1 MAGARGAARRQ
12 LVGRA
17 LRRRNRLRREWSWP
31 RIPWR
36 AIAVLLAIV
45 AVAVTAPRGWRIVR
59 THPYFAVQEVVVHH
73 RGRLPAEQLRA
84 ALDIATGT
92 PIWDIDAAAAAAR
105 VRALPWVRSADVRRE
120 LPDRVAVRVREY
132 RPAAIVA
139 IDDAESGLYYVAA
152 NGRIFASVGATDGRD
167 LPYIT
172 GLRRSD
178 LDGRAGFGPRAV
190 HRALG
195 LLRLVGRDPHGIG
208 AVSEVHADRDRGL
221 TLLPVRP
228 AMPIVLGWSGFPR
241 KLERVGQVLPLWA
254 GRATEVRE
262 VSCLLED
269 EVIVRLRAP
278 LPGAETAGGAAG
290 A

>member
-1 MAGARGAARRQ
+1 MAGARSAARRQ

-36 AIAVLLAIV
+36 AVASLVPLVAL
-45 AVAVTAPRGWRIVR
+45 AVAVPRAWRIVR
-59 THPYFAVQEVVVHH
+59 THPYFAVREVLIHH
-73 RGRLPAEQLRA
+73 RGRLPDEQLRP
-84 ALDIATGT
+84 ALGIATGQ
-92 PIWDIDAAAAAAR
+92 PIWDVDAGAAEAR
-105 VRALPWVRSADVRRE
+105 LRALPWVRSAGVRRE
-120 LPDRVAVRVREY
+120 LPDRVVVRVREY

-139 IDDAESGLYYVAA
+139 VDDATPALYYVAA
-152 NGRIFASVGATDGRD
+152 NGRIFAAVGATDGRD

-172 GLRRSD
+172 GLRRAD

-195 LLRLVGRDPHGIG
+195 LLRLVGRDARSMGP
-208 AVSEVHADRDRGL
+208 VSEVHADRERGL

-241 KLERVGQVLPLWA
+241 KLDQVGKVLPLWA
-254 GRATEVRE
+254 GRASEVRE
-262 VSCLLED
+262 MSCLLED
-269 EVIVRLRAP
+269 QVIVRLRAP
-278 LPGAETAGGAAG
+278 LPGAEPVSGAAG

>member
-73 RGRLPAEQLRA
+73 RGRLPGDQLRA

-105 VRALPWVRSADVRRE
+105 VRALPWVRSVDVRRE

-152 NGRIFASVGATDGRD
+152 NGRIFAAVGATDGRD

-208 AVSEVHADRDRGL
+208 AVSEVNADRDRGL

-241 KLERVGQVLPLWA
+241 KLEQVGRVLPLWA
-254 GRATEVRE
+254 GRATEVSE

-278 LPGAETAGGAAG
+278 LPGAGTTGGAAG